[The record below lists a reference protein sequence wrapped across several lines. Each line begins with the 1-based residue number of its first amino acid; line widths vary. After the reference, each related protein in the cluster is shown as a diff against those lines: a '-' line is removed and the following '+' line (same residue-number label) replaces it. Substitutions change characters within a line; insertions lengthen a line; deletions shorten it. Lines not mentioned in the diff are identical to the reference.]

1 MKNKCLVKDE
11 LVIIKMAENE
21 PIWAGYFLGWIK
33 KNERT
38 NFPLVRSV
46 FDGSDREIISGVIIP
61 YSSEI
66 EIMLNTLT
74 FQKQWELLL
83 KFGATVCL

>member
-1 MKNKCLVKDE
+1 MNLFGQ
-11 LVIIKMAENE
+11 VI
-21 PIWAGYFLGWIK
+21 FLGGLK
-33 KNERT
+33 RTNERT
-38 NFPLVRSV
+38 NERTKFPLVRSV